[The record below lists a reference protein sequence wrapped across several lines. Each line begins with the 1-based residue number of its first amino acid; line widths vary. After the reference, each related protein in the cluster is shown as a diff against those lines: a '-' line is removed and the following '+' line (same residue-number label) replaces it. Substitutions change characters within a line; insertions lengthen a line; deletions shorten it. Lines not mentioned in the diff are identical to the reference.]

1 MAMDRGILDQQL
13 QALGEGPNWWVQR
26 EMRDL
31 PAVLRADEE
40 IHAIARGRL
49 GRLRGPRPSWL
60 MIVTNQRLLCL
71 RSSYTTWRQFEIGAH
86 QINSVTLRI
95 RLFGGRLLIVTSDRT
110 FRFQIHKADGQK
122 LVNALARV
130 ASCGQDTLSGPT
142 HMVRRI
148 VNHML
153 ALPSAA
159 LNTYSE
165 PRKTRVNAPVAV
177 EADARVH
184 AMEERIQELQQQVEF
199 LEQLLRQRQA
209 ATTEAALHAGAERA
223 SSGRTELPSRVG

>member
-1 MAMDRGILDQQL
+1 MAMDRGVLDQQL
-13 QALGEGPNWWVQR
+13 RALGEGPNWWVQR

-31 PAVLRADEE
+31 PTVLRADEE
-40 IHAIARGRL
+40 IQAIARGRL

-60 MIVTNQRLLCL
+60 MVVTNERLLCL
-71 RSSYTTWRQFEIGAH
+71 RSSRSTWSQFEVTAQ

-110 FRFQIHKADGQK
+110 FRFQIQQSDAQK

-153 ALPSAA
+153 ALPAAA

-165 PRKTRVNAPVAV
+165 PRQPKVSAPLIL
-177 EADARVH
+177 EADQRVH
-184 AMEERIQELQQQVEF
+184 MMEERIQELQQQVAF

-209 ATTEAALHAGAERA
+209 SMSDAALHAGAELA
-223 SSGRTELPSRVG
+223 SSARSELPSRAG